1 MSASVLLIALLIDHC
16 LGWPTRLYR
25 RIGHPVTWL
34 GKCIERLDAKLNQQT
49 NTTRFKGRLH
59 GLITLLLIAGASGL
73 LGWIM
78 QRVFESSVWLWWLIA
93 VAAWPLIAM
102 RSMKEHVEA
111 VADPLDVQDLPGAR
125 HAVSMIVGR
134 NPDALDEAGVARA
147 ALESLAENTS
157 DGVVAPLF
165 WALVFGLPGLF
176 IYKSVNTLDSMI
188 GHHNDRYEHFGWAS
202 AKVDDFLNL
211 VPARLTGLLF
221 AMQGLVRQQNLWPIL
236 VSVRQEAPLHRSP
249 NAGWPESALAQ
260 ILGVRLAGPR
270 YYGGDLVEEPYFNP
284 YGQDATAH
292 DLRRGLDCYRRL
304 MYSIVVLLIGVAL
317 VQLAL

>member
-147 ALESLAENTS
+147 ALE
-157 DGVVAPLF
+157 
-165 WALVFGLPGLF
+165 
-176 IYKSVNTLDSMI
+176 
-188 GHHNDRYEHFGWAS
+188 
-202 AKVDDFLNL
+202 
-211 VPARLTGLLF
+211 
-221 AMQGLVRQQNLWPIL
+221 
-236 VSVRQEAPLHRSP
+236 
-249 NAGWPESALAQ
+249 
-260 ILGVRLAGPR
+260 
-270 YYGGDLVEEPYFNP
+270 
-284 YGQDATAH
+284 
-292 DLRRGLDCYRRL
+292 
-304 MYSIVVLLIGVAL
+304 VLLKTPRTGWLRHCFGRWCLGYQGYSYTRVL
-317 VQLAL
+317 TR